1 MKIIETYIYYVIY
14 NITKDGYYSR
24 IESMNDF
31 KAEYEFNKL
40 INNAITFDTRAE
52 ANEYVREWID
62 RDDADKYKVKKI
74 RLDYSINNWGRKSD
88 RTKN

>member
-1 MKIIETYIYYVIY
+1 MKIAETYIYCVIY

-31 KAEYEFNKL
+31 KTKYEFNKL
-40 INNAITFDTRAE
+40 IKEAIPFDTRKE

-62 RDDADKYKVKKI
+62 RDGTDKYKVKKVKV
-74 RLDYSINNWGRKSD
+74 DYSINN
-88 RTKN
+88 

>member
-1 MKIIETYIYYVIY
+1 MKIAETYIYYVIY

-31 KAEYEFNKL
+31 KVEYEFNKL
-40 INNAITFDTRAE
+40 INEAITFDTRAE

-62 RDDADKYKVKKI
+62 RDNKDKYIVKKV
-74 RLDYSINNWGRKSD
+74 RLDYSINS
-88 RTKN
+88 

>member
-1 MKIIETYIYYVIY
+1 MKIAGTYIYYVIY

-24 IESMNDF
+24 IDKFNDF

-40 INNAITFDTRAE
+40 ISEAIPFDNRAE

-62 RDDADKYKVKKI
+62 RDNKDKYIVKKVKV
-74 RLDYSINNWGRKSD
+74 DYSINN
-88 RTKN
+88 

>member
-1 MKIIETYIYYVIY
+1 MKIAGTYIYYVIY

-24 IESMNDF
+24 IDKFNDF

-40 INNAITFDTRAE
+40 ISEAIPFDNRAE

-62 RDDADKYKVKKI
+62 RDNKDKYIVKKVKV
-74 RLDYSINNWGRKSD
+74 DYSINNWRS
-88 RTKN
+88 R

>member
-1 MKIIETYIYYVIY
+1 MKIAETYIYYVIY

-24 IESMNDF
+24 IDNFNDF

-40 INNAITFDTRAE
+40 ISEAITFDTRAE

-62 RDDADKYKVKKI
+62 RDSTDKYIVKKV
-74 RLDYSINNWGRKSD
+74 RLDYSINS
-88 RTKN
+88 

>member
-1 MKIIETYIYYVIY
+1 MKIAETYIYYVIY

-31 KAEYEFNKL
+31 KVEHEFNKL
-40 INNAITFDTRAE
+40 INEAITFDTRAE

-62 RDDADKYKVKKI
+62 RDNKDKYIVKKVKV
-74 RLDYSINNWGRKSD
+74 DYSINN
-88 RTKN
+88 

>member
-1 MKIIETYIYYVIY
+1 MKIAETYIYYVIY

-31 KAEYEFNKL
+31 KTEYEINKL
-40 INNAITFDTRAE
+40 ISEAIPFDNRAE

-62 RDDADKYKVKKI
+62 RDNKDKYIVKKVKV
-74 RLDYSINNWGRKSD
+74 DYSINN
-88 RTKN
+88 

>member
-1 MKIIETYIYYVIY
+1 MKIAETYIYYVIY
-14 NITKDGYYSR
+14 DITKDGYYSR

-40 INNAITFDTRAE
+40 ISEAITFDTRAE

-62 RDDADKYKVKKI
+62 RDSTDKYIVKKV
-74 RLDYSINNWGRKSD
+74 RLDYSINS
-88 RTKN
+88 

>member
-74 RLDYSINNWGRKSD
+74 RLDYSINN
-88 RTKN
+88 

>member
-1 MKIIETYIYYVIY
+1 MKIAETYIYYVIY

-24 IESMNDF
+24 IDKFNDF

-40 INNAITFDTRAE
+40 ISEAIPFDNRAE

-62 RDDADKYKVKKI
+62 RDNKDKYIVKKVKV
-74 RLDYSINNWGRKSD
+74 DYSINN
-88 RTKN
+88 